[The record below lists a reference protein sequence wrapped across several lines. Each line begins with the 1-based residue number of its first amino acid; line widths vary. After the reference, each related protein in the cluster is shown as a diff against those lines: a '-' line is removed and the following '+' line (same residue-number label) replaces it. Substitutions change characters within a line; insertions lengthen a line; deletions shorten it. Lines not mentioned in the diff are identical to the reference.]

1 MSRLK
6 TFFTYFLVLLAFFLV
21 SVCLE
26 NALIKDMY
34 YDMTGT
40 INSNLNYKGK
50 DINLDIKVTEA
61 KSTNVNGYIDLKIT
75 NNSKTKIE
83 EAYIKVDLYT
93 KSNVHAVT
101 KYMEINDLEPNA
113 TRAYKLK
120 FKGSYIKRY
129 AITCKDEYPDKDYI
143 FNFFGYEINTKN
155 VFGFDLSNVITARSV
170 GEFVQNVFHSFS
182 VTVKELPWW
191 AWMWAWMIVVG
202 VW

>member
-6 TFFTYFLVLLAFFLV
+6 TFFTYFLILLAFFLV
-21 SVCLE
+21 SIFLE

-40 INSNLNYKGK
+40 VDSNLSYKGK
-50 DINLDIKVTEA
+50 DINLDIKVIEA
-61 KSTNVNGYIDLKIT
+61 KSTNVNGYINLQIK

-101 KYMEINDLEPNA
+101 KYMEINNLEPND
-113 TRAYKLK
+113 TRAYKLQ

-129 AITCKDEYPDKDYI
+129 TITCKDEYPDKDYI
-143 FNFFGYEINTKN
+143 FNFFGYEINTRN
-155 VFGFDLSNVITARSV
+155 IFGFDLSNVISARSV
-170 GEFVQNVFHSFS
+170 GDFVQNVFHSFT